1 MTIENTQIRDNMVQ
15 SLGHLAESAGFNRT
29 IGQIY
34 GMLYLSPVRLSLG
47 EIAEC
52 LAISKGNISLNMR
65 TMERLGLVRRYNR
78 PADRRDYYEA
88 DVDFWKVI
96 RGILRDRE
104 KKLINDIKKM
114 LTESIKEVGKSA
126 GSSADEETKFYRAR
140 LKHMLDFLN
149 TFNRLFTAY
158 LALEKFR
165 FGGLTVPDMKR
176 NHSENSV

>member
-1 MTIENTQIRDNMVQ
+1 
-15 SLGHLAESAGFNRT
+15 
-29 IGQIY
+29 
-34 GMLYLSPVRLSLG
+34 MLYRISQLILELVTRILTRVSIHGRENIPEPPYIIASNHESYADPPLIGMAFRKHPVDFTAKQELFDMPLMGLWIRTVNVIPVRRS
-47 EIAEC
+47 AT
-52 LAISKGNISLNMR
+52 S
-65 TMERLGLVRRYNR
+65 
-78 PADRRDYYEA
+78 
-88 DVDFWKVI
+88 
-96 RGILRDRE
+96 
-104 KKLINDIKKM
+104 
-114 LTESIKEVGKSA
+114 TESIKEVGKSA